1 VILTV
6 VSLAVSVAAAVVV
19 FRVART
25 QLGSAPVAL
34 VPALA
39 VAAALFWLPGV
50 AHDTL
55 ARIRIYHRLGRSQ
68 ADLAAAT
75 QYSLHPRAFVR
86 VKATVPRD
94 AKLYIRGNGAFRFW
108 AYTYLLPRVAVDDPA
123 KADWVLAPKR
133 IDLPGVTYSRQ
144 FTFDPIFLGE
154 VRH

>member
-1 VILTV
+1 M

-25 QLGSAPVAL
+25 GLGSAPVAL

-39 VAAALFWLPGV
+39 VAAGLFWLPGV

-55 ARIRIYHRLGRSQ
+55 AQARIYHRLGRSQ

-75 QYSLHPRAFVR
+75 QYSLHPQAFVR
-86 VKATVPRD
+86 VTSIVPPD
-94 AKLYIRGNGAFRFW
+94 AKFYVVGNGAFRFL
-108 AYTYLLPRVAVDDPA
+108 AFTYLLPRVAVDDPA
-123 KADWVLAPKR
+123 KADWVLSAGHVN
-133 IDLPGVTYSRQ
+133 LPGISYSREI
-144 FTFDPIFLGE
+144 TFVRFFLGK

>member
-19 FRVART
+19 FRVARAE
-25 QLGSAPVAL
+25 LGSALVAL

-39 VAAALFWLPGV
+39 VAAALFWLPGA

-75 QYSLHPRAFVR
+75 QYSLHPQAFVR
-86 VKATVPRD
+86 VKAIVPPD
-94 AKLYIRGNGAFRFW
+94 AELFVRGSGAFRFW
-108 AYTYLLPRVAVDDPA
+108 AYTYLLPRVAVDDPKA
-123 KADWVLAPKR
+123 ADWVLEAR
-133 IDLPGVTYSRQ
+133 RVDLPGIGYSRQ
-144 FTFDPIFLGE
+144 YTFDPLFLGE

>member
-19 FRVART
+19 FRVARAG
-25 QLGSAPVAL
+25 LGSAPVAL

-39 VAAALFWLPGV
+39 VAAGLFWLPGV

-55 ARIRIYHRLGRSQ
+55 AQVRIYHRLGRSQ

-75 QYSLHPRAFVR
+75 QYSLHPQAFVR
-86 VKATVPRD
+86 VRSIVPPD
-94 AKLYIRGNGAFRFW
+94 AKLYVRGNGAFRFW

-123 KADWVLAPKR
+123 KADWVLAAR
-133 IDLPGVTYSRQ
+133 HVNLPGISYSREI
-144 FTFDPIFLGE
+144 TFDPVFLGK

>member
-19 FRVART
+19 FRVARAV
-25 QLGSAPVAL
+25 LGSALVAL

-75 QYSLHPRAFVR
+75 QYSLHPQAFVR
-86 VKATVPRD
+86 VKATVPPD
-94 AKLYIRGNGAFRFW
+94 AKLYIRGSGAFRFW
-108 AYTYLLPRVAVDDPA
+108 AYTYLLPRLAVDDPKA
-123 KADWVLAPKR
+123 ADWVLAAKR
-133 IDLPGVTYSRQ
+133 VDLPGISYSRQ
-144 FTFDPIFLGE
+144 YTFDPFFLGE